1 MYERILFKNIKEM
14 EVNDISFELD
24 ATRCNCD
31 LENCT
36 ETCEK
41 AYDCFHGICVCSDYS
56 IDLPERMCHL
66 RRKFKVDINYH
77 FTRLNPKKKGT
88 LQFCLPA
95 LLGIH
100 RNSKQKEFF
109 SFSEGFLI

>member
-1 MYERILFKNIKEM
+1 MLRASEKDLPVVHTSLLSSMYERTLFKNITKM
-14 EVNDISFELD
+14 EENDISFELD

-56 IDLPERMCHL
+56 IDLPERRCHL
-66 RRKFKVDINYH
+66 RRKFKVD
-77 FTRLNPKKKGT
+77 TTTLNSMVTLKKIAQKT
-88 LQFCLPA
+88 M
-95 LLGIH
+95 LL
-100 RNSKQKEFF
+100 S
-109 SFSEGFLI
+109 

>member
-1 MYERILFKNIKEM
+1 MYEHTLFKNITKM
-14 EVNDISFELD
+14 EEKDISFELD

-66 RRKFKVDINYH
+66 RRKFKVDTTTLNSMVTLKKLHKKECYFKYPCEKLFQTHFINS
-77 FTRLNPKKKGT
+77 FSS
-88 LQFCLPA
+88 LQFE
-95 LLGIH
+95 
-100 RNSKQKEFF
+100 N
-109 SFSEGFLI
+109 

>member
-1 MYERILFKNIKEM
+1 MYARTLFKNIKEM

-41 AYDCFHGICVCSDYS
+41 AYDCYHGICVCSDYS

-66 RRKFKVDINYH
+66 RRKFKVDTTTLNSMVILKKLCLFVCLFVY
-77 FTRLNPKKKGT
+77 FAIIQSTSRLFKGQQY
-88 LQFCLPA
+88 L
-95 LLGIH
+95 
-100 RNSKQKEFF
+100 NNM
-109 SFSEGFLI
+109 